1 MSKFNRNESETLEFK
16 ETYTDTI
23 CKEIVSFLNANGG
36 DIVLGVDNDGN
47 IVGVKKIDEISR
59 KISDVITTQI
69 EPNPQELV
77 SSELRYADGKT
88 LLVIHV
94 PKGTRPIYCQKKY
107 GFSSAG
113 CSIRIGT
120 TCKEMS
126 PEQIKARYEQNFT
139 DTDFMTRTPARYGN
153 ISFRTLK
160 IYYAE
165 KGYHLDDKSF
175 EQNLGLKTPKGE
187 YNLLAELL
195 SDKNTIPLI
204 VVKFQGK
211 DKSAISERNDYGSQS
226 LLFAYEQVK
235 NRLISENICVSDT
248 TSRPRT
254 DKYLFDFDCVNEAL
268 INALVHNDWNLSQP
282 LVSIFEDRIE
292 ILSHGGLPKGQTEEM
307 FFQGISRPRNDML
320 MRIFMQMELTE
331 HTGHGIPVIV
341 SKYGR
346 DVFHIGDTY
355 INQLSYFVCIIHL
368 HILLTNI
375 IKVFFLVLNTIRQYC
390 KKLFNILITF
400 ASYHSTRT
408 AATPAGKH
416 HPTYRLKEKR
426 LLACL
431 EKRVMVPI
439 MTFYYDKMAY

>member
-107 GFSSAG
+107 GFSSTG
-113 CSIRIGT
+113 CPIRIGT
-120 TCKEMS
+120 SCREMTL
-126 PEQIKARYEQNFT
+126 EQIKSRYEQNFT
-139 DTDFMTRTPARYGN
+139 DTDYMTITPSRYGA

-165 KGYHLDDKSF
+165 KGFHLDDSSF
-175 EQNLGLKTPKGE
+175 EANLGLKTPQGK
-187 YNLLAELL
+187 YNLLAELM

-204 VVKFQGK
+204 VVKFNGR
-211 DKSAISERNDYGSQS
+211 DKTSVSERSDYGFQC
-226 LLFAYEQVK
+226 LLFAFEQVR
-235 NRLISENICVSDT
+235 NRLAAENIRVTDT
-248 TSRPRT
+248 TTRPRK
-254 DKYLFDFDCVNEAL
+254 DKTLFDFNCVNEAV
-268 INALVHNDWNLSQP
+268 INALVHNDWAQSQP
-282 LVSIFEDRIE
+282 LISLFEDRLE
-292 ILSHGGLPKGQTEEM
+292 ILSHGGLPKGETVEM

-320 MRIFMQMELTE
+320 MRIFLNMELTE
-331 HTGHGIPVIV
+331 HTGHGIPTIV

-346 DVFHIGDTY
+346 EAFQIEDSY
-355 INQLSYFVCIIHL
+355 INVVIPFDAEVMQQIKNHVGLNVGLNVGIKLTETQKKVLS
-368 HILLTNI
+368 ILLEDGTQNATSIANMLGVTVRTIERALTELRKSNLI
-375 IKVFFLVLNTIRQYC
+375 IRSGSRKQGEWIVV
-390 KKLFNILITF
+390 K
-400 ASYHSTRT
+400 
-408 AATPAGKH
+408 
-416 HPTYRLKEKR
+416 
-426 LLACL
+426 
-431 EKRVMVPI
+431 
-439 MTFYYDKMAY
+439 